1 MTTPRNEMTTLAGA
15 RPRRLDPEPGSR
27 PDPARFTAHPQ
38 PAAGRAARRPTRRLV
53 LAGVAPTVAAVAA
66 GAVFLTVGGTD
77 GGAGPEGG
85 LAVSAPAAAPTSA
98 TDGPAPRTARE
109 VLLVAAERSG
119 TADATT
125 DGRYRVVER
134 EHGSLFEVGP
144 KDRRYR
150 VVSRTILRDWH
161 PTSPSEVAVSAS
173 RELGAA
179 PFSADDRAAWQAD
192 GSPTRWVE
200 PSDPPQSEPT
210 VISGTPGPELVR
222 RAVRPEPAARTAKG
236 RGSTGADGRETYY
249 LAGGPITAAG
259 LADVPTDPAKLK
271 AWLFK
276 RLNASDIESAT
287 DFNLFLSAKN
297 LVFDLP
303 VSSEVRAAAYRM
315 LADVRGVTS
324 LGAVTDQ
331 RGRAG
336 MAVAFARKGDGGNWA
351 QTRLI
356 IDHRTGQALAEESW
370 DLGTGS
376 APKGPGTF
384 MSYMVVVSVTHTDD
398 APPAVTPEQK
408 RR

>member
-1 MTTPRNEMTTLAGA
+1 MTTPGNEMTRLADA

-27 PDPARFTAHPQ
+27 PDPALFTAHPQ

-53 LAGVAPTVAAVAA
+53 LAGVAPTVALVAA
-66 GAVFLTVGGTD
+66 GAVFLTVGSTGGGT
-77 GGAGPEGG
+77 GPQGG
-85 LAVSAPAAAPTSA
+85 LAASTPAVAPTSA

-109 VLLVAAERSG
+109 LLLVAADRSA
-119 TADATT
+119 TADAAT

-150 VVSRTILRDWH
+150 VVSRTSLRDWH
-161 PTSPSEVAVSAS
+161 PTSPNDVGVSAS

-210 VISGTPGPELVR
+210 VISGTPGPEFVR
-222 RAVRPEPAARTAKG
+222 RAVSPEPAAREAKG
-236 RGSTGADGRETYY
+236 HGPTDDRETYH

-259 LADVPTDPAKLK
+259 LADVPTDPARLK
-271 AWLFK
+271 AWLLK
-276 RLNASDIESAT
+276 RLNASEVESAT
-287 DFNLFLSAKN
+287 DFNLFMSAKD

-303 VSSEVRAAAYRM
+303 VSSKVRAAAYRM

-336 MAVAFARKGDGGNWA
+336 MAVAFARKGDGGNWV

-376 APKGPGTF
+376 KPKSPGTF
-384 MSYMVVVSVTHTDD
+384 TSYLVVVSTTYTDD
-398 APPAVTPEQK
+398 DPPAVTPEQK

>member
-1 MTTPRNEMTTLAGA
+1 MITPRNEMTTLAGA

-27 PDPARFTAHPQ
+27 PDPALFTAHPQ
-38 PAAGRAARRPTRRLV
+38 PTAGRVARRPSRRLV
-53 LAGVAPTVAAVAA
+53 LAGVAPTVAVVAA
-66 GAVFLTVGGTD
+66 GAIFLTVGSTS

-85 LAVSAPAAAPTSA
+85 LAVNTPTVTPTSA
-98 TDGPAPRTARE
+98 ADGPAPRTARE
-109 VLLVAAERSG
+109 LLLVAAERSA
-119 TADATT
+119 TADAATS
-125 DGRYRVVER
+125 GRYRVVER
-134 EHGSLFEVGP
+134 EHGSLFQVGP
-144 KDRRYR
+144 KDRRYQ
-150 VVSRTILRDWH
+150 VVSRTSIRDWH
-161 PTSPSEVAVSAS
+161 PTSPSEVGVSVS

-210 VISGTPGPELVR
+210 VISGTPGPEFVR
-222 RAVRPEPAARTAKG
+222 RATSPEPAAREAKG
-236 RGSTGADGRETYY
+236 PGPTDDRETYY

-271 AWLFK
+271 AWLSK
-276 RLNASDIESAT
+276 RLNASEIESAT
-287 DFNLFLSAKN
+287 DFGLFSSAKN

-303 VSSEVRAAAYRM
+303 VSPKVRAAAYQM

-336 MAVAFARKGDGGNWA
+336 MAVAFARKGDGGNWV

-384 MSYMVVVSVTHTDD
+384 TGYTLVVSAAYTNDD
-398 APPAVTPEQK
+398 PPAVTPEQK